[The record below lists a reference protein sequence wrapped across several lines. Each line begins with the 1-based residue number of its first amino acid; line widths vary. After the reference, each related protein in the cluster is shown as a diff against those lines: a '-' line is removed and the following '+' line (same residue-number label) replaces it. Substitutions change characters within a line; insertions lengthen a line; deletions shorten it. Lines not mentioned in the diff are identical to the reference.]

1 MLDGDAAP
9 WRVITCREDTSAP
22 EFRYLFTVFLKEYG
36 VLWLVDRESQ
46 VLSERGAGPLILCGK
61 DRPLFLGKQR
71 PFINTGIYTCHFGR
85 RESLRQQVFDML
97 AANVDHFVLL
107 NELVELKRR
116 FQLILHS
123 ICAWTLLRYRCSILS
138 AVELRSFHRAL
149 CNLTSLLKMKCCFV
163 FQLLCFFRN

>member
-36 VLWLVDRESQ
+36 VLGLVDGESQ

-123 ICAWTLLRYRCSILS
+123 ICAWTLLRYRCSKLS
-138 AVELRSFHRAL
+138 AVELRSFHRAH
-149 CNLTSLLKMKCCFV
+149 CNLTNLLMLNGFFV
-163 FQLLCFFRN
+163 FQHLCFFRN